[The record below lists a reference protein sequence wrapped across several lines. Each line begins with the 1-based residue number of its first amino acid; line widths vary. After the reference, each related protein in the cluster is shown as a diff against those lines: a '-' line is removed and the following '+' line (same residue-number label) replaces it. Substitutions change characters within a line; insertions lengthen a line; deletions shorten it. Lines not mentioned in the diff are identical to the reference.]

1 MQFYLKPEGGP
12 RLFFTVLDGCG
23 RPVYEVRGSYSSL
36 GCRMALCGLG
46 GETAAHLT
54 GVCLPGLSRYAAS
67 SGPRRVRIW
76 IRPDAARRAVQ
87 FRGVEWRFRGSVL
100 PHDFR
105 IQRPVRRKHRIE
117 KPPAHQRIG
126 NALHA
131 DAFFS
136 VVQRNT
142 VAAVIV
148 ATGGADQ
155 GICFPALG
163 RGHLLRQS
171 IPPLSSQSK
180 NARLPI
186 LISLPLFTAGK
197 PG

>member
-100 PHDFR
+100 TRSFDILERRAGETSVVMTHGRCWNGRHDCYAVT
-105 IQRPVRRKHRIE
+105 VRRE
-117 KPPAHQRIG
+117 ADVPL
-126 NALHA
+126 ALC
-131 DAFFS
+131 
-136 VVQRNT
+136 
-142 VAAVIV
+142 AAVAVDCAVI
-148 ATGGADQ
+148 GGCASPV
-155 GICFPALG
+155 PAG
-163 RGHLLRQS
+163 
-171 IPPLSSQSK
+171 
-180 NARLPI
+180 
-186 LISLPLFTAGK
+186 
-197 PG
+197 